1 MTETA
6 HGAIENSS
14 SPNPFVFAVGCARS
28 GTTLLTRMLDAHP
41 RIAMTPETHW
51 IPKFYEEGPGVTPGQ
66 LRRLGDYH
74 RIRKLGLS
82 SADLESLIDP
92 DGQTPYAQFGSRFF
106 DLYARRAGKPLAGD
120 KTPSYVRVIPFLNRL
135 WPKARFIHLIRD
147 GRDVVLSALKWEKN
161 AKNVGKFS
169 TWADEPILTA
179 ALWWAWNVDCGRAAG
194 RALVPELYHEISY
207 EELVADPER
216 GCRDI
221 AAFLGIEFDDA
232 MLRFHEGRT
241 RDEGGRSAKK
251 AWLPPTPG
259 LRDWRT
265 QMSPDDTELFE
276 AAAGDLLATLG
287 YERRF
292 PAPCAAA
299 RARAERVRERFDL
312 ETRIVDSRPKA

>member
-1 MTETA
+1 MTEPA
-6 HGAIENSS
+6 HAAIENAS

-51 IPKFYEEGPGVTPGQ
+51 IPKFYEEQPWVTPDQ

-82 SADLESLIDP
+82 GADLEGLIDA
-92 DGQTPYAQFGSRFF
+92 DGRTPYAEFGSRFF
-106 DLYARRAGKPLAGD
+106 DLFARRAGKALAGD
-120 KTPSYVRVIPFLNRL
+120 KTPSYVRVIPFLHRL

-161 AKNVGKFS
+161 SKNVGKFS
-169 TWADEPILTA
+169 TWAEEPILTA
-179 ALWWAWNVDCGRAAG
+179 ALWWAWNVSLGCAAG
-194 RALVPELYHEISY
+194 RALGSELYHEISY
-207 EELVADPER
+207 EDLVAEPER
-216 GCRDI
+216 ECRDI

-241 RDEGGRSAKK
+241 RDDGGRSAKK

-265 QMSPDDTELFE
+265 QMSLGDTELFE

-299 RARAERVRERFDL
+299 RARAGQVLERF
-312 ETRIVDSRPKA
+312 ESESPIIDSRPRA